1 MPTRDQAVI
10 PVPDSDVID
19 ARPTKR
25 FFVRMLVRDIELVP
39 AIVDLIDNSV
49 DGAKRLAAERPPKA
63 KRSKRRTGIAA
74 VPADGIDFSRHSIQI
89 RVEGGHFSIEDNCG
103 GIELD
108 RAVNYAFR
116 FGRPE
121 DFEPI
126 EGEVG
131 QFGVG
136 MKRALFKL
144 GRRFSVESVAP
155 KSSFKM
161 AVPVDDWLA
170 DEDHWSFPLDLAVD
184 GQSNPLKSLG
194 TKVEVT
200 ELHPSVSSE
209 FGSEPFLQ
217 RLRDQIEF
225 SHQAALA
232 AGLSMELNGH
242 PLRSRPPTL
251 LASESVKPRVVSKK
265 VRGDGLEVDMRLY
278 SGFAKLQDEG
288 ADTDDPDRFSGG
300 SRAGWY
306 VICNGRM
313 LLFADKTRLT
323 GWGVEVADYHPQYR
337 RFRGYVYLTGDSGAM
352 PWNTAKTA
360 IDEDSPIWREV
371 RKEIVAALREAR
383 TAINK
388 LKREVQGA
396 GAEKSP
402 MTAKLEKAKIT
413 PLSQLPKS
421 SKLVVPGGATKR
433 QIETDKTLNF
443 DVPLDKFE
451 EVAASMGLV
460 QPATIG
466 RRTFDYYYEREV
478 AD

>member
-1 MPTRDQAVI
+1 MATRDSAVI
-10 PVPDSDVID
+10 PVPDDNVID

-39 AIVDLIDNSV
+39 AIIDLIDNSV
-49 DGAKRLAAERPPKA
+49 DGAKRLAAVKPVK
-63 KRSKRRTGIAA
+63 SKRVKGKGGLTAM
-74 VPADGIDFSRHSIQI
+74 PSEGIDLSRHHIDIQI
-89 RVEGGHFSIEDNCG
+89 EGQRFLIEDNCG

-108 RAVNYAFR
+108 RAMEHAFR

-121 DFEPI
+121 DFDPI

-136 MKRALFKL
+136 MKRALFKI
-144 GRRFSVESVAP
+144 GQHFSVESVAP
-155 KSSFKM
+155 KSRFKVS
-161 AVPVDDWLA
+161 VPVAEWLA
-170 DEDHWSFPLDLAVD
+170 DEDHWSFPLELAEV
-184 GQSNPLKSLG
+184 GQKNPLKALE
-194 TKVEVT
+194 TKIEVS
-200 ELHPSVSSE
+200 ELLPSVSSE
-209 FGSEPFLQ
+209 FEEEAFLQ
-217 RLRDQIEF
+217 RLRYQIEF

-232 AGLSMELNGH
+232 SGMSVKLNGH

-251 LASESVKPRVVSKK
+251 LASGSVKPRVVSKK
-265 VRGDGLEVDMRLY
+265 VKGDGLEVDMRLY

-288 ADTDDPDRFSGG
+288 ADTDDPDRFSGV
-300 SRAGWY
+300 SLAGWY

-323 GWGVEVADYHPQYR
+323 GWGIEVADYHPQYR
-337 RFRGYVYLTGDSGAM
+337 RFRGYVYLTGNSAAM

-360 IDEDSPIWREV
+360 VDEDSPIWREV
-371 RKEIVAALREAR
+371 RKEIVGALREAR

-402 MTAKLEKAKIT
+402 MTAKLEKATVT
-413 PLSQLPKS
+413 PLSDLHKS
-421 SKLVVPGGATKR
+421 SKLVVPGSTARRPTA
-433 QIETDKTLNF
+433 TDKTLNF
-443 DVPLDKFE
+443 EVPLDKFE
-451 EVAASMGLV
+451 EVAESLELV
-460 QPATIG
+460 QPAAIG
-466 RRTFDYYYEREV
+466 KRIFDYYYDREV